1 MNFEDTTEMQ
11 MVERT
16 AKEVAE
22 QFDPDYW
29 LEKEEAGEY
38 AMQFWNELAN
48 AGFTGLVVP
57 EEYGGSGMGIKEMSV
72 AIATMSEHGCGMA
85 PAWFLVVP
93 GHMIGHTISEHGDEA
108 QKERHLP
115 ALVDGDY
122 LWSVGIT
129 EPNTGFNT
137 LNMETVAERDGDEF
151 IINGQK
157 CWISFSDRAKYMLL
171 LARTT
176 PPEEV
181 EKNSRGVSLF
191 IVDLDDSALDVKPI
205 PKHAFNYSNSC
216 EIFIDDLRIH
226 EDRLVGGEDNGWP
239 ILLEAINPERITFAA
254 ASTGT
259 GKLAAEHAIDY
270 ANEREVFDGPI
281 GQYQA
286 IQHPIAET
294 MAEME
299 AAELIWKKAAWL
311 YDTGRECGYESNVSK
326 IVSANSAIKA
336 ARHAMQT
343 FGGWGYAKEYHVER
357 WFRELTSQRLAP
369 VSKEMALNHM
379 AQRIG
384 FPKSY

>member
-1 MNFEDTTEMQ
+1 MNFEDSTELS
-11 MVERT
+11 MVRKT
-16 AKEVAE
+16 AREVADHFGPE
-22 QFDPDYW
+22 YW
-29 LEKEEAGEY
+29 LEKEESSEY
-38 AMQFWNELAN
+38 AMEYWDELAN

-57 EEYGGSGMGIKEMSV
+57 ERYGGSGMGIEELSE

-93 GHMIGHTISEHGDEA
+93 GHMVGHTIAEHGTEK
-108 QKERHLP
+108 QREQHLP
-115 ALVDGDY
+115 ALVEGEH

-137 LNMETVAERDGDEF
+137 LKMETVAERDGDEF
-151 IINGQK
+151 VINGQK
-157 CWISFSDRAKYMLL
+157 CWISFSDRAKRMLL

-176 PPEEV
+176 PASEV
-181 EKNSRGVSLF
+181 EKNSQGVSLF
-191 IVDLDDSALDVKPI
+191 IVDLDDPALDVSPI

-216 EIFIDDLRIH
+216 EIFIDDLRVH
-226 EDRLVGGEDNGWP
+226 EDRLVGEVGGAWP
-239 ILLEAINPERITFAA
+239 ILLAAINPERITFAA
-254 ASTGT
+254 ASIGT

-286 IQHPIAET
+286 IQHPIAEA
-294 MAEME
+294 MAEMD
-299 AAELIWKKAAWL
+299 AAELMWKKAAWL
-311 YDTGRECGYESNVSK
+311 YDTGQDCGYQSNVSK

-336 ARHAMQT
+336 AHHAMQT

-369 VSKEMALNHM
+369 VSKEMALNQM

-384 FPKSY
+384 FPRSY